1 MFRRPANRHEQ
12 FEGQYVSLAPRVR
25 KSDARVRGGLAG
37 PNGGTVRHVRV
48 KASPEAVGLVQ
59 EQGGKLYVWAK
70 RSRCCRGSLTFL
82 ETSSEPGERSFRRVD
97 AGGIELYLDERLGE
111 PEELVVEAKGR
122 RRKHVHAYWDGCAYV
137 V

>member
-1 MFRRPANRHEQ
+1 MRRWYRSN
-12 FEGQYVSLAPRVR
+12 
-25 KSDARVRGGLAG
+25 
-37 PNGGTVRHVRV
+37 VRV

-70 RSRCCRGSLTFL
+70 RSRCCHGSLTFL
-82 ETSSEPGERSFRRVD
+82 ETSSEPGERLFRRVD
-97 AGGIELYLDERLGE
+97 ADGIELYLDERLGE